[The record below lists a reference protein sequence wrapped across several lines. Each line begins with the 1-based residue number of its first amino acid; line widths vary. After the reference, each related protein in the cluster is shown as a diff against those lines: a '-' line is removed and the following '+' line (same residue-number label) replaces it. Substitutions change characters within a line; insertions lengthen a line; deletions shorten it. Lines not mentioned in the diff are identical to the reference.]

1 MTDLNFDLN
10 IYNYTNIALKKFLC
24 IENNYTHSILNK
36 KIKILKNNIFSLQL
50 SKHEKNDFETF
61 INKIEIRLIKDLEK
75 IEIKRVHTDL
85 NNKIMMLKSE
95 IREKNITN
103 EKLRKKINEKIKKN

>member
-1 MTDLNFDLN
+1 MQ
-10 IYNYTNIALKKFLC
+10 
-24 IENNYTHSILNK
+24 NK
-36 KIKILKNNIFSLQL
+36 KINILKNNIFSLQL